1 MHRVGLSVAAAVV
14 VVDQLTKLWILGFI
28 DNGTGVPVTGFFNII
43 LTFNTGISFSLF
55 QSPTWG
61 PWVFSILSLAVV
73 VGLAIWLRRAQ
84 TRWLA
89 IALGGII
96 GGAVGNTV
104 DRMVHGGVV
113 DFLDFHVAGYHWP
126 AFNAADSAIVG
137 GVVMILAEGLIFR
150 SHATVDGDDHS

>member
-1 MHRVGLSVAAAVV
+1 MPRVGLSVAAVVV
-14 VVDQLTKLWILGFI
+14 VVDQLTKLWILGVI
-28 DNGTGVPVTGFFNII
+28 DAGTGVPVTGFFNII

-89 IALGGII
+89 VALGGVI

-104 DRMVHGGVV
+104 DRMAHGGVV
-113 DFLDFHVAGYHWP
+113 DFLDLHVAGYHWP

-150 SHATVDGDDHS
+150 SRATVDGDDHS

>member
-1 MHRVGLSVAAAVV
+1 MHRVGLSVAAVVV
-14 VVDQLTKLWILGFI
+14 VVDQLTKLWILGVI
-28 DNGTGVPVTGFFNII
+28 DAGAGVPVTGFFNLI

-89 IALGGII
+89 IALGGVI

-104 DRMVHGGVV
+104 DRIVHGGVV
-113 DFLDFHVAGYHWP
+113 DFLDLHVAGYHWP

-137 GVVMILAEGLIFR
+137 GVVMILVEGLIFR
-150 SHATVDGDDHS
+150 PPAPVDGDDHS

>member
-1 MHRVGLSVAAAVV
+1 MVRVGLAVAVVVV
-14 VVDQLTKLWILGFI
+14 VVDQLTKAWVLGVI
-28 DNGTGVPVTGFFNII
+28 DAGTGVPVTGFFNLI

-73 VGLAIWLRRAQ
+73 VGLAVWLRRAQ

-89 IALGGII
+89 VALGGVI

-104 DRMVHGGVV
+104 DRIVHGGVV
-113 DFLDFHVAGYHWP
+113 DFLDLHIAGYHWP

-137 GVVMILAEGLIFR
+137 GVVMILVEGLIFR
-150 SHATVDGDDHS
+150 PAATVDGDDHS

>member
-1 MHRVGLSVAAAVV
+1 MYRAGLSVAAVVV
-14 VVDQLTKLWILGFI
+14 VVDQLTKLWILGTI
-28 DNGTGVPVTGFFNII
+28 DAGTGVAVTAFFNII

-55 QSPTWG
+55 QSPIWG
-61 PWVFSILSLAVV
+61 RWVFSILALAVV

-89 IALGGII
+89 IALGGVI

-104 DRMVHGGVV
+104 DRIVHGGVV

-126 AFNAADSAIVG
+126 AFNAADSAIVV
-137 GVVMILAEGLIFR
+137 GVVMILVEGLFFR
-150 SHATVDGDDHS
+150 RNAAVDGDDHS

>member
-1 MHRVGLSVAAAVV
+1 MPRVGLSVAAVVV
-14 VVDQLTKLWILGFI
+14 VVDQLTKLWILSVI
-28 DNGTGVPVTGFFNII
+28 DAGTGVPVTGFFNII

-55 QSPTWG
+55 QSPIWG

-89 IALGGII
+89 VALGGVI

-104 DRMVHGGVV
+104 DRIAHGGVV
-113 DFLDFHVAGYHWP
+113 DFLDFHIAGYHWP

-137 GVVMILAEGLIFR
+137 GVVMILVEGLIFR
-150 SHATVDGDDHS
+150 PPETVDGDDHS

>member
-1 MHRVGLSVAAAVV
+1 MYRAGLSVAAVVV
-14 VVDQLTKLWILGFI
+14 VVDQLTKLWILGTI
-28 DNGTGVPVTGFFNII
+28 DAGTGVAVTAFFNII
-43 LTFNTGISFSLF
+43 LMFNTGISFSLF

-61 PWVFSILSLAVV
+61 RWVFSIIALAVV

-89 IALGGII
+89 IALGGVI

-104 DRMVHGGVV
+104 DRIVHGGVV

-126 AFNAADSAIVG
+126 AFNVADSAIVV
-137 GVVMILAEGLIFR
+137 GVVMILVEGLVFR
-150 SHATVDGDDHS
+150 PNAAVDGDDHS